1 MWYYNVALLSNIKS
15 FNINQRIEWCLVF
28 KALLFH
34 IYFLPKFMWPI
45 SLDLFLFSR
54 TSNIWYPLFIH
65 FVLLNI
71 CSLVP
76 WRHQMYLLYIEKKPQ
91 NTLVCFEPESNLK
104 TKKNKTPPK
113 KNQKQLTSTQSS
125 PVPVYDV
132 QLYSYIPFCS
142 CTSTLTSAVS
152 FY

>member
-1 MWYYNVALLSNIKS
+1 
-15 FNINQRIEWCLVF
+15 
-28 KALLFH
+28 
-34 IYFLPKFMWPI
+34 
-45 SLDLFLFSR
+45 
-54 TSNIWYPLFIH
+54 
-65 FVLLNI
+65 
-71 CSLVP
+71 
-76 WRHQMYLLYIEKKPQ
+76 MYLLYIEKKNPEILLFVLNLNQILKPKKKQ
-91 NTLVCFEPESNLK
+91 NQ
-104 TKKNKTPPK
+104 K

>member
-76 WRHQMYLLYIEKKPQ
+76 WRHQMYLLYIEKNPQ

-104 TKKNKTPPK
+104 TKKNKTK
-113 KNQKQLTSTQSS
+113 KKKIKNNS
-125 PVPVYDV
+125 PQHNLV
-132 QLYSYIPFCS
+132 QYQCMMCNYIVISPFVVV
-142 CTSTLTSAVS
+142 LLH
-152 FY
+152 